1 MRIYVV
7 VYRDVVDVVV
17 VAVDLVLLIPGGLLI

>member
-7 VYRDVVDVVV
+7 VYRDVVDVV